1 MSSSPFRQRGFT
13 LIELMVVVAL
23 IAVGAA
29 SISLAMRDPAA
40 ARLEREAARLAALLE
55 AARAESRVSG
65 ITVTWIPL
73 SANEPGSSGANGNT
87 NANPTERVD
96 FRFVGLPP
104 SSAMPTHWL
113 GPDLVAEVAGAKG
126 LVLGPEP
133 LIGPQRVTL
142 RLDKEQ
148 ITLQTDGLTP
158 FAVVDPSTPLEAR

>member
-1 MSSSPFRQRGFT
+1 MKQFPTPRLQRGFT
-13 LIELMVVVAL
+13 LIELMVVIVL

-29 SISLAMRDPAA
+29 SISLAMRDPMA

-55 AARAESRVSG
+55 AARAESRASG
-65 ITVTWIPL
+65 ITVTWIPQPPP
-73 SANEPGSSGANGNT
+73 SDNHNDNNGG
-87 NANPTERVD
+87 ERVD

-104 SSAMPTHWL
+104 SSAMPTRWL

-133 LIGPQRVTL
+133 LITAQRVTL
-142 RLDKEQ
+142 RLEKEQ

-158 FAVVDPSTPLEAR
+158 FAVVDPGTPLEAR